1 MYDQNQQAFGHFGA
15 PDVLPQSYG
24 AGNAQPIL
32 DLAKQAT
39 EPQQSEQ
46 YFWETR
52 NYSLTDAPTTS
63 HVFTRGDKP
72 LPYIKNGATD
82 AQVQTATG
90 IIGLITE
97 IQARMKVTKTGTIRD
112 DQIKEYQRAK
122 GITVDGI
129 IGPETYAKLELP
141 GPYVGGSS
149 SRSSSSRSSSVA
161 SPPPPIGKEPFYK
174 NKYFIYGMSGVLLL
188 GAGYFIYSMQKK

>member
-24 AGNAQPIL
+24 AGTAQKIL
-32 DLAKQAT
+32 DMAQQAQ
-39 EPQQSEQ
+39 PQQSEQ
-46 YFWETR
+46 HAWETMFFQTSSPAPA
-52 NYSLTDAPTTS
+52 NLSLFSRDN
-63 HVFTRGDKP
+63 KP
-72 LPYIKNGATD
+72 LPYIKGGATD
-82 AQVQTATG
+82 GQVQTATG

-97 IQARMKVTKTGTIRD
+97 IQARMKVSKTGTISD

-122 GITVDGI
+122 EITVDGI
-129 IGPETYAKLELP
+129 IGPETYAKLGLL

-149 SRSSSSRSSSVA
+149 SSSSPSRSSSVA

>member
-24 AGNAQPIL
+24 TAQQSPHEL
-32 DLAKQAT
+32 MEQTNL
-39 EPQQSEQ
+39 QQSEQ
-46 YFWETR
+46 IPYDFR
-52 NYSLTDAPTTS
+52 SSSSAPAPSSLS
-63 HVFTRGDKP
+63 LFIRGDKP
-72 LPYIKNGATD
+72 LPYIKAGATNE
-82 AQVQTATG
+82 QVEAATG

-97 IQARMKVTKTGTIRD
+97 IQARMNVQKTGTIRD
-112 DQIKEYQRAK
+112 DQIKAYQRAK

-129 IGPETYAKLELP
+129 IGPETYAKLGLP